1 MKAGLKF
8 AVDRGVAVP
17 SKAAPTPY
25 PFDDM
30 KVGDSFLIPY
40 PEEAEKSERAIFWIR
55 AQSNVQ
61 QSFKNWKLNNPRKR
75 SNLMLTTR
83 STDDG
88 LRCWLHERPW

>member
-1 MKAGLKF
+1 MKPALKF
-8 AVDRGVAVP
+8 AVDRGIAVP

-30 KVGDSFLIPY
+30 KIGDSFLIPY
-40 PEEAEKSERAIFWIR
+40 ETENPSERAISWNR
-55 AQSNVQ
+55 AQTNVQ
-61 QSFKNWKLNNPRKR
+61 QAFRNWRMNNPRKR
-75 SNLMLTTR
+75 SKQMLTTR

>member
-1 MKAGLKF
+1 MKTALKF
-8 AVDRGVAVP
+8 QVDRGLPVP

-30 KVGDSFLIPY
+30 KLGDSFLIPY
-40 PEEAEKSERAIFWIR
+40 ETENPSERAISWNR
-55 AQSNVQ
+55 SQGNVQ
-61 QSFKNWKLNNPRKR
+61 QAFRNWRLNNPRKR
-75 SNLMLTTR
+75 GKLMLTTR